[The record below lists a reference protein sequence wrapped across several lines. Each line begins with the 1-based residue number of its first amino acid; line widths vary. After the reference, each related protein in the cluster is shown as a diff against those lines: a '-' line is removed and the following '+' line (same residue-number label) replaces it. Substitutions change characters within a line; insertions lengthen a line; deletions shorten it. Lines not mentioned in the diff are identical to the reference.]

1 MLTSFNQWW
10 HRPLRTRDKVGAV
23 FIGAIGG
30 FWVSLL
36 GRLFLGPMPV
46 SFTELGYW
54 VLGGIVAGTILGILF
69 PRVVSV
75 VLFPFTFLGISSN

>member
-10 HRPLRTRDKVGAV
+10 RRPLRTRDKVGAI
-23 FIGAIGG
+23 FIGAIGA
-30 FWVSLL
+30 FWVSFL

-46 SFTELGYW
+46 SFSELGYW
-54 VLGGIVAGTILGILF
+54 AAGGIVVGIILGVLF

-75 VLFPFTFLGISSN
+75 VLYPFVFLGIGSN

>member
-1 MLTSFNQWW
+1 MTSFNQWW
-10 HRPLRTRDKVGAV
+10 RRPLRTRDKVGAV

-30 FWVSLL
+30 FWVGLL

-46 SFTELGYW
+46 SFTELGNW
-54 VLGGIVAGTILGILF
+54 AAGGIVAGIMLGVLF

-75 VLFPFTFLGISSN
+75 VLYPLAFLGIGSN